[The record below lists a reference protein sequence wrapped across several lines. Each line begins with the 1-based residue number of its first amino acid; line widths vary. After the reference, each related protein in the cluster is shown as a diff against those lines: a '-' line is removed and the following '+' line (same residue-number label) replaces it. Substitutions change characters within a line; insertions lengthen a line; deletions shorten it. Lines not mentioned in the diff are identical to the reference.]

1 MDKKKKIKIKQTD
14 RPVQLVSLRDKQGL
28 TGWKMRR
35 QNLWSSNTTVCW
47 FFCWMRGIWP
57 CYQTHCAMKVMCME
71 NETFFFGWNKKFFS
85 HFLLHF
91 ITLKWNKHDDMARVF
106 FFLAINIEKKKMKKD
121 DHDHHHQ
128 SNDNRDQYSSNSA
141 KFPVIE

>member
-1 MDKKKKIKIKQTD
+1 MNIILWTKKKKIKIKQTD

-71 NETFFFGWNKKFFS
+71 NETFFFGSKKFWFKIS
-85 HFLLHF
+85 
-91 ITLKWNKHDDMARVF
+91 T
-106 FFLAINIEKKKMKKD
+106 KKNSFN
-121 DHDHHHQ
+121 HHHHHISIFRIFFSCFWMINVFSLTYNQ
-128 SNDNRDQYSSNSA
+128 WWWWWWC
-141 KFPVIE
+141 